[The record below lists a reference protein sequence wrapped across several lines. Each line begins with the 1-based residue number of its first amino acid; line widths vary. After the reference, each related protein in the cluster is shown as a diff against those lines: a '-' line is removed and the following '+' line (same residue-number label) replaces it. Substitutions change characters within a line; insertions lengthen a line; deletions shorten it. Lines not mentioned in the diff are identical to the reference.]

1 MLGKLIKRYE
11 LYVYPW
17 LVFIFPIP
25 SSTPVWTDK
34 SAVTRNCK
42 SFFVI
47 RWNFFA
53 RAFIKKLRKLI
64 NSKITQLLNS
74 EQKLWCALV
83 LLLVVVQIQ
92 VIKSVSFIKIQ
103 FFLQICSEK
112 VFQKFLSKDLQNFCY
127 EHIIFQLKKS
137 VKFFLFSWS
146 EVTDLEIWIFNA
158 LTP

>member
-25 SSTPVWTDK
+25 SSTPVWTNK

-92 VIKSVSFIKIQ
+92 VIKSVSFIKNSV
-103 FFLQICSEK
+103 FFC
-112 VFQKFLSKDLQNFCY
+112 KFV
-127 EHIIFQLKKS
+127 LKK
-137 VKFFLFSWS
+137 FFKNFYLKICKIFVMSILFFS
-146 EVTDLEIWIFNA
+146 
-158 LTP
+158 